1 MPKQKFEWWMWDKTW
16 VQVVLNTE
24 NKITL
29 YFTWNIFSKKNSKR
43 AFRGIVLPSANY
55 VEWNKRISKQL
66 KDYIFVYNKFPCKI
80 TISSISH
87 DKRRAD
93 VDNKATSILDLLVD
107 NNIIPDDNKFIVQ
120 QLIITNIGYAKNLPL
135 TKVVIEPYKDDVL
148 DKGNVDFKEH
158 DWLDYKHLFIN

>member
-1 MPKQKFEWWMWDKTW
+1 MTKQKFEWWMWDNTW
-16 VQVVLNTE
+16 VQVAINTDK
-24 NKITL
+24 KIIL

-55 VEWNKRISKQL
+55 VEWNKRISNIL
-66 KDYIFVYNKFPCKI
+66 KKYTFVYNKFPCKI

-93 VDNKATSILDLLVD
+93 IDNKATSILDLLVD
-107 NNIIPDDNKFIVQ
+107 NGIIPDDNKFVVQ
-120 QLIITNIGYAKNLPL
+120 QLVITNIWYAKNLPL
-135 TKVVIEPYKDDVL
+135 TKVIIEPYKDEVL
-148 DKGNVDFKEH
+148 DKGEEDFKEH